1 MIGRISTHQFS
12 QTGLNSILDA
22 QSQVSKLQTQMA
34 TGKRIQTASDD
45 PQAAARLSS
54 LKSELSRMEVLQR
67 NIDAANTSLSIEES
81 ALGSISEALSRVREL
96 SIQGNSS
103 AISDKEREML
113 ALEVDQIFSH
123 VLSLANTQNAYGEY
137 IFAGSATD
145 APAYDQDGVFQGNE
159 QVRELNIAPGITV
172 RTGDSGVAVFEEID
186 AGVNTFDV
194 ISSIGEALRLV
205 DTADPTDRSEAITEA
220 QAKLDLA
227 LDRVSEVRAST
238 GVRLNRLDDH
248 AELNTAFSLQVTQSI
263 SSLEDLDFADAA
275 GQLNLHMVSL
285 QAAQQVYV
293 KTQNLTIFNYL

>member
-1 MIGRISTHQFS
+1 MIGRISTNQFS

-45 PQAAARLSS
+45 PQAAAQLSS

-81 ALGSISEALSRVREL
+81 ALGSINEALSRVREL

-145 APAYDQDGVFQGNE
+145 TPAYDQEGTFQGDE

-263 SSLEDLDFADAA
+263 SALEDLDFAEAA
-275 GQLNLHMVSL
+275 SQLNLQMVSL

>member
-1 MIGRISTHQFS
+1 MIGRISTNQFS

-45 PQAAARLSS
+45 PQAAAQLSS

-81 ALGSISEALSRVREL
+81 TLGSINEALARAREL

-103 AISDKEREML
+103 ALSDNDREML
-113 ALEVDQIFSH
+113 ALELDQIFDH
-123 VLSLANTQNAYGEY
+123 LLSLANTRNVFDEY

-145 APAYDQDGVFQGNE
+145 APAYDQGGVFQGDE
-159 QVRELNIAPGITV
+159 QVRELNIAPGVTIK
-172 RTGDSGVAVFEEID
+172 TGDSGVDVFEEID
-186 AGVNTFDV
+186 GDANIFDIV
-194 ISSIGEALRLV
+194 SSIAEALRSP
-205 DTADPTDRSEAITEA
+205 DAGDPSERGEAILASQA
-220 QAKLDLA
+220 QLDIA
-227 LDRVSEVRAST
+227 MERVNSVRAST
-238 GVRLNRLDDH
+238 GTRLNRLDDH
-248 AELNTAFSLQVTQSI
+248 ADLNAAFSLQVTQSI
-263 SSLEDLDFADAA
+263 SSLEDLDFAAA
-275 GQLNLHMVSL
+275 ASELNVQMVSL

>member
-45 PQAAARLSS
+45 PQAAAQLSS

-81 ALGSISEALSRVREL
+81 TLGSINEALSRVREL

-113 ALEVDQIFSH
+113 ALEVDQIFDH
-123 VLSLANTQNAYGEY
+123 VLSWLTRRNAYDEY

-205 DTADPTDRSEAITEA
+205 DTADPTDRSEG
-220 QAKLDLA
+220 D
-227 LDRVSEVRAST
+227 
-238 GVRLNRLDDH
+238 N
-248 AELNTAFSLQVTQSI
+248 
-263 SSLEDLDFADAA
+263 
-275 GQLNLHMVSL
+275 
-285 QAAQQVYV
+285 
-293 KTQNLTIFNYL
+293 

>member
-12 QTGLNSILDA
+12 QNGLNSILDA

-45 PQAAARLSS
+45 PQAAAQLSS

-81 ALGSISEALSRVREL
+81 ALGSINEALSRVREL

-145 APAYDQDGVFQGNE
+145 TPAYDQEGTFQGDE

-263 SSLEDLDFADAA
+263 SALEDLDFAEAA
-275 GQLNLHMVSL
+275 SQLNLQMVSL

>member
-45 PQAAARLSS
+45 PQAAAQLSS

-81 ALGSISEALSRVREL
+81 ALGSINEALSRVREL

-137 IFAGSATD
+137 IFAGSSTD
-145 APAYDQDGVFQGNE
+145 TPAYDQEGTFQGDE

-172 RTGDSGVAVFEEID
+172 RTGDSGVTVFEEID

-220 QAKLDLA
+220 QAKLDLV

>member
-81 ALGSISEALSRVREL
+81 ALGSISEALSRIREL

-123 VLSLANTQNAYGEY
+123 VLSLANTQNAYGEF
-137 IFAGSATD
+137 IFAGSASD
-145 APAYDQDGVFQGNE
+145 SPAYDQEGTFQGNE
-159 QVRELNIAPGITV
+159 QVREVNIAPGVTV
-172 RTGDSGVAVFEEID
+172 RTGDSGVTVFEEID
-186 AGVNTFDV
+186 PGMNTFDV
-194 ISSIGEALRLV
+194 ISSIGEALRLE
-205 DTADPTDRSEAITEA
+205 DTADPTERSEAIIEA

-227 LDRVSEVRAST
+227 MDRVSEVRAST

-263 SSLEDLDFADAA
+263 SALEDLDFAEAA
-275 GQLNLHMVSL
+275 SQLNLQMVSL